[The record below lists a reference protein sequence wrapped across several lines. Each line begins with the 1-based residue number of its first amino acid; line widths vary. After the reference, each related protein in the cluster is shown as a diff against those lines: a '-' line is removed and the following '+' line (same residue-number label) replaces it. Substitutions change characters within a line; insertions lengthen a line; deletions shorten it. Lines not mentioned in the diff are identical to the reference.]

1 MKYIF
6 IKSHY
11 HGFNKQYIFLLEA
24 YIFYLFLY
32 VHTSEIVHYDRRFY
46 IIAIKNIPCMVFL
59 IQKY

>member
-11 HGFNKQYIFLLEA
+11 HGFNKQYIFILKA

-32 VHTSEIVHYDRRFY
+32 VYTL
-46 IIAIKNIPCMVFL
+46 K
-59 IQKY
+59 